1 MAYKLRSLCQEA
13 DFVVLANFSNGLL
26 SWTVNP
32 DRLCNSESQNL
43 IMLKKDLRI
52 IVLNALKKLFK
63 KCFSIYLFKRCLFF
77 PSKTNSKI

>member
-52 IVLNALKKLFK
+52 IVINVVKKLFK
-63 KCFSIYLFKRCLFF
+63 KMFQYLF
-77 PSKTNSKI
+77 I